1 MRMKL
6 TAQQIV
12 EKDFKKSMKGY
23 NVDEVDTFLNM
34 IIEDYELFEQ
44 QLHAI
49 REENERLKQELSDAQ
64 NRRPTTVQP
73 ITSNTNVDILRRL
86 SNLEKH
92 VFGSKLSE

>member
-92 VFGSKLSE
+92 VFGSKLAE

>member
-73 ITSNTNVDILRRL
+73 VTSNTNVDILRRL

>member
-23 NVDEVDTFLNM
+23 NIDEVDTFLNI
-34 IIEDYELFEQ
+34 IIEDYEAFEQ
-44 QLHAI
+44 QLNLLK
-49 REENERLKQELSDAQ
+49 EENERLKQELTEAQ
-64 NRRPTTVQP
+64 NRRPTTTQP
-73 ITSNTNVDILRRL
+73 IASNTNVDILRRL

-92 VFGSKLSE
+92 VFGSKLAE

>member
-1 MRMKL
+1 MHICQGVAEKG
-6 TAQQIV
+6 AK

-34 IIEDYELFEQ
+34 IIEDYEQFEQ

-49 REENERLKQELSDAQ
+49 REENDRLKQELADAQ

-73 ITSNTNVDILRRL
+73 VTSNTNVDILRRL
-86 SNLEKH
+86 SVPKANTKRI
-92 VFGSKLSE
+92 

>member
-1 MRMKL
+1 MKL

-23 NVDEVDTFLNM
+23 NIDEVDTFLNM
-34 IIEDYELFEQ
+34 IIEDYEVFEQ
-44 QLHAI
+44 QLNMMH
-49 REENERLKQELSDAQ
+49 EENERLKQELAEAQ
-64 NRRPTTVQP
+64 NRRPTATQP
-73 ITSNTNVDILRRL
+73 IASNTNVDILRRL